1 MRRPVT
7 ARARDGATEAAA
19 RDGATEAAVRDAEAV
34 DVTGGDA
41 PVIRLE
47 DVSKSYPGGVH
58 ALRGASLDV
67 RGGELLA
74 VVGRS
79 GSGKSTMLHLMGT
92 LDRPTTGRVLLRGH
106 DVAELDDRRL
116 SAVRARWIGFVFQQ
130 FFLSPGRSA
139 VDNVA
144 EGLLYHGITARRRRA
159 LAVAALRRVGL
170 GHRLGHQ
177 PHEMSGGERQRT
189 AIARAI
195 AIRPAVI
202 LADEPTGNLDS
213 AAGKGVLA
221 LLRDLNAQ
229 GTTIVVI
236 THDSSLATQ
245 LPRRVALLDGTIV
258 EDSARRP
265 AATPPSPTSP
275 SSPTSP
281 TEEAIR

>member
-1 MRRPVT
+1 MRRPG
-7 ARARDGATEAAA
+7 AAPSRDGAPQASVRAA
-19 RDGATEAAVRDAEAV
+19 DGPDGV
-34 DVTGGDA
+34 DGSDRSDRSDRSDGEA

-47 DVSKSYPGGVH
+47 NVSKSYPGGVH

-92 LDRPTTGRVLLRGH
+92 LDRPSTGRVLLRGH
-106 DVAELDDRRL
+106 DVAGLNDRRL

-144 EGLLYHGITARRRRA
+144 EGLLYHGITARRRRQ
-159 LAVAALRRVGL
+159 LAVAALRQVGL
-170 GHRLGHQ
+170 GHRLWHQ

-213 AAGKGVLA
+213 AAGAGVLA

-236 THDSSLATQ
+236 THDPALAAQ
-245 LPRRVALLDGTIV
+245 LPRRVTLLDGAIV
-258 EDSARRP
+258 EDSDDRP
-265 AATPPSPTSP
+265 APHPA
-275 SSPTSP
+275 
-281 TEEAIR
+281 EEPAR